1 MTAPDLM
8 KFAGRWS
15 LSRQIDDRHSGG
27 TGTLTGVAD
36 FTPEGDRLLYSE
48 TGQLRIGD
56 APPME
61 ATRRYIWRA
70 AEDRIE
76 VLFDDGRPF
85 HFFTA
90 SGQGEGTDHLCGAD
104 LYRVSYDF
112 TNWPEWSAQ
121 WTVQGPR
128 KDYVMMSRYRLLNT

>member
-15 LSRQIDDRHSGG
+15 LSRRIDDRLSGG
-27 TGTLTGVAD
+27 TGTLTGVAE
-36 FTPEGDRLLYSE
+36 FTPQDGGLLYSE

-70 AEDRIE
+70 ARDRIE

-90 SGQGEGTDHLCGAD
+90 RGQGEGTDHLCGAD

-112 TNWPEWSAQ
+112 TAWPAWTAE
-121 WTVQGPR
+121 WTVSGPR
-128 KDYVMMSRYRLLNT
+128 KDYMMTSRYVLLNT